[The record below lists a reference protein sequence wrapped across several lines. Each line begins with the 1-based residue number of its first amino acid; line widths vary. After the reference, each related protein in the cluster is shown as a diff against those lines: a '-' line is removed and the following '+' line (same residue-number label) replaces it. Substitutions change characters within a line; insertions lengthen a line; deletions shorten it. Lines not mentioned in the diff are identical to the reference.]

1 MSTVLK
7 VRNLK
12 KSYGPIVVVDDLS
25 FEVVKGECLGVIGP
39 NGAGKTSLFNVID
52 GGVTAGGG
60 TIELDGEDVTRLPR
74 HKRSRRGIARA
85 YQVPQPF
92 SDLSVFENVL
102 VASTFAGG
110 LSGAAAENATFE
122 VVERVGLYDRR
133 HDLAGGLRL
142 LDRKRLE
149 LAKALA
155 ATPKLLL
162 LDEVAGGLT
171 EAEVN
176 VLVDLI
182 KSLKPQ
188 YAIIWIEHVA
198 HALAATADRMMALH
212 YGRKLVEGKPDQVL
226 SSPEVRA
233 IYLGIVDDA
242 VA

>member
-1 MSTVLK
+1 MSIVLK
-7 VRNLK
+7 VTNLR
-12 KSYGPIVVVDDLS
+12 KSYGPIVVVDDLF
-25 FEVVKGECLGVIGP
+25 FEVAKGECLGVIGP

-52 GGVTAGGG
+52 GGVAANGG

-74 HKRSRRGIARA
+74 HKRARKGIARA

-92 SDLSVFENVL
+92 PDLTVFENVL

-110 LSGAAAENATFE
+110 LFGAAAEAAAFDI
-122 VVERVGLYDRR
+122 VQRVGLNERCRDR
-133 HDLAGGLRL
+133 AGGLRL

-155 ATPKLLL
+155 ARPKLLL

-171 EAEVN
+171 EAEVH

-198 HALAATADRMMALH
+198 HALAATADRLMALH
-212 YGRKLVEGKPDQVL
+212 YGRKLIEGTPDQVL
-226 SSPEVRA
+226 NSPEVRA

-242 VA
+242 AA

>member
-1 MSTVLK
+1 MSIVLK
-7 VRNLK
+7 VKNLR

-25 FEVVKGECLGVIGP
+25 FEVAKGECLGVIGP

-52 GGVTAGGG
+52 GGVTADGG
-60 TIELDGEDVTRLPR
+60 TIELDGEDVGRLPR
-74 HKRSRRGIARA
+74 HKRSRKGIARA

-92 SDLSVFENVL
+92 PDLTVFENVL

-110 LSGAAAENATFE
+110 LSGAAAENAAFE
-122 VVERVGLYDRR
+122 IIQRVGLNERR
-133 HDLAGGLRL
+133 RDLAGGLRL

-155 ATPKLLL
+155 AGPKLLL

-171 EAEVN
+171 EGEVN

-198 HALAATADRMMALH
+198 HALAATADRLMALH
-212 YGRKLVEGKPDQVL
+212 YGRKLVEGTPDQVL
-226 SSPEVRA
+226 NSPEVRA

>member
-1 MSTVLK
+1 MSIVLK
-7 VRNLK
+7 VKNLR
-12 KSYGPIVVVDDLS
+12 KSYGPIIVVDDLS
-25 FEVVKGECLGVIGP
+25 FEVTKGECLGVIGP

-52 GGVTAGGG
+52 GGVTADGG
-60 TIELDGEDVTRLPR
+60 TIELDGEDVSRLAR
-74 HKRSRRGIARA
+74 HKRSRKGIARA

-92 SDLSVFENVL
+92 PDLTVFENVL

-110 LSGAAAENATFE
+110 LSGAAAEMAAFE
-122 VVERVGLYDRR
+122 IIQRVGLHERR
-133 HDLAGGLRL
+133 RDLAGGLRL

-155 ATPKLLL
+155 AGPKLLL

-171 EAEVN
+171 EAEVH

-198 HALAATADRMMALH
+198 HALAATADRLMALH
-212 YGRKLVEGKPDQVL
+212 YGRKLIEGAPDQVL
-226 SSPEVRA
+226 NSPEVRA

-242 VA
+242 AA